1 VKSVRWVGSW
11 LGLLGVRVHKG
22 LICSGVGSEAI
33 GAFESTRGGE
43 GGTRMRVARERSNC
57 VL

>member
-22 LICSGVGSEAI
+22 LICFGVDSRAVGVLESAGEA
-33 GAFESTRGGE
+33 AT
-43 GGTRMRVARERSNC
+43 TMRVARGKSKC
-57 VL
+57 VLYQ